1 MRIGQYLTPQKGF
14 AQLRSIVLS
23 EGNKE
28 LLIAAESVLDRRC
41 LAPKRG
47 MVAIVGSSDTGK
59 IGDVF
64 CQRLFAV
71 DVHARKGL
79 VAVILLRVLRE
90 NLADPAILAGLAF

>member
-1 MRIGQYLTPQKGF
+1 MRIGQHLTPQQGF

-28 LLIAAESVLDRRC
+28 LLIAAESVLNQRC

-47 MVAIVGSSDTGK
+47 MVAIVGSSNSGK

-64 CQRLFAV
+64 RQRLLAV
-71 DVHARKGL
+71 DVYAGEGL